1 MANCCKERVVDLF
14 LVCCYDGIC
23 SATLATEVIHLLGG
37 FVVLIT
43 LINIL
48 LFIVGISLIIWYK
61 VDDCWY
67 SDWKVITGCT
77 LVIIFGAASVIMSC
91 IAFDNSVNREAN
103 IKKYE
108 NKKITIEYMLSKQ
121 QEEGI
126 LDNSLLINGGDSSV
140 YEQAVDFNY
149 EVNLHQKLED
159 SIWTNWLYT
168 QGVKDVGEID
178 LSKYCK

>member
-1 MANCCKERVVDLF
+1 M
-14 LVCCYDGIC
+14 
-23 SATLATEVIHLLGG
+23 
-37 FVVLIT
+37 LII

-48 LFIVGISLIIWYK
+48 LFIVGIGLIIWYEI
-61 VDDCWY
+61 DDCWD
-67 SDWKVITGCT
+67 SDWKVIIGST
-77 LVIIFGAASVIMSC
+77 LVIIFGVASIIMSC
-91 IAFDNSVNREAN
+91 VALDNSVNREAN
-103 IKKYE
+103 IKEYE

-126 LDNSLLINGGDSSV
+126 VDNSLLINGGDSSV

-149 EVNLHQKLED
+149 KINLHQKLED

-168 QGVKDVGEID
+168 QDVKDVGEID